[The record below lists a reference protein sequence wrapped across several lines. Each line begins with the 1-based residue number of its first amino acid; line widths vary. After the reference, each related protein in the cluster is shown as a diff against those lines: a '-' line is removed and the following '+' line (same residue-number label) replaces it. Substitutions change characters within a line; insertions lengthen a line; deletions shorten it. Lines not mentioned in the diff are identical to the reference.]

1 MSLTKNF
8 QINNIQK
15 NTSTNYE
22 LLNNKNE
29 IINNNIIIKTNNH
42 NSKNNN
48 IRIINNNIYKNKE
61 IFNNNNVQIKNNAL
75 MKSSDIIL
83 IKNNINNDKSNIN
96 NSNDNNKKII
106 YNTNRSISKE
116 NNNRSIRK
124 EHNNRSISKEP
135 KNKSISKE
143 HSNRSISKEHKNKR
157 ISEEHKTE
165 NDYSKIQNFNNST
178 MKNNQENNNQNSK
191 NTFIVSPTKD
201 IGNTTVIIIKQSS
214 KERRMKYLRGKSQLS
229 EEKKE
234 CLICHK
240 YIETHLIK
248 IHFNSHSSKIF
259 NWMFLGTFSNA
270 CDIEELRRIGV
281 NYVLNC
287 AAECQNTHLPDDII
301 ELHLNIRDEK
311 KFDLSPFF
319 EESNKFINKAK
330 MSGGA
335 LLIHCKYGIS
345 RSVSLIIAYL
355 IKYLGFSVVR
365 ALNFLRNIKQ
375 QINPNEG
382 FLEQL
387 SEYEKNIKIKEKK

>member
-1 MSLTKNF
+1 
-8 QINNIQK
+8 
-15 NTSTNYE
+15 
-22 LLNNKNE
+22 
-29 IINNNIIIKTNNH
+29 
-42 NSKNNN
+42 
-48 IRIINNNIYKNKE
+48 
-61 IFNNNNVQIKNNAL
+61 
-75 MKSSDIIL
+75 
-83 IKNNINNDKSNIN
+83 
-96 NSNDNNKKII
+96 
-106 YNTNRSISKE
+106 
-116 NNNRSIRK
+116 
-124 EHNNRSISKEP
+124 
-135 KNKSISKE
+135 
-143 HSNRSISKEHKNKR
+143 
-157 ISEEHKTE
+157 
-165 NDYSKIQNFNNST
+165 
-178 MKNNQENNNQNSK
+178 
-191 NTFIVSPTKD
+191 
-201 IGNTTVIIIKQSS
+201 
-214 KERRMKYLRGKSQLS
+214 MKYLRGKSQLS

-355 IKYLGFSVVR
+355 IKYLGFSVIR

-387 SEYEKNIKIKEKK
+387 FEYEKNIKIKEKK